1 MTEADTDKGIRPE
14 TEQTD
19 SAADATPAPGSPGW
33 VPGRPDKRSDH
44 RTRGP
49 TCPYRLGF

>member
-1 MTEADTDKGIRPE
+1 MSDAGADKDMNPNAEKP
-14 TEQTD
+14 D
-19 SAADATPAPGSPGW
+19 AAAGATPAPGSPGW
-33 VPGRPDKRSDH
+33 MPGRPDKRDDH

>member
-1 MTEADTDKGIRPE
+1 MTKSSADKAIKPEPEPEAE
-14 TEQTD
+14 
-19 SAADATPAPGSPGW
+19 TPAPGSPGW